1 MAWGEGWD
9 QNQDFPATSRSPR
22 MRLPRTRRIRSV
34 SGNSSSR
41 RIRSRPA
48 GSMVAAEPPLHGGAR
63 GEGPHVEA
71 LKPTSGGKGVAPRPS
86 RRQGDTIRF
95 PQRAV
100 APPLP
105 LG

>member
-1 MAWGEGWD
+1 
-9 QNQDFPATSRSPR
+9 
-22 MRLPRTRRIRSV
+22 
-34 SGNSSSR
+34 
-41 RIRSRPA
+41 
-48 GSMVAAEPPLHGGAR
+48 MVAAEPPLHGGER

-86 RRQGDTIRF
+86 RRQGDSIRF

-100 APPLP
+100 ALPLP

>member
-1 MAWGEGWD
+1 MAWGEAGD

-34 SGNSSSR
+34 SGNNSSR

-48 GSMVAAEPPLHGGAR
+48 DSMVAAEPPLHGEER

-71 LKPTSGGKGVAPRPS
+71 LKPTSGGKGVALRPS
-86 RRQGDTIRF
+86 RRQGDSIRF

-100 APPLP
+100 ALPLP
-105 LG
+105 LS